1 MLKRVKI
8 VYSYDGSSFYGS
20 QIQTNSKFPTVMGE
34 LKKALRSLNINSTAY
49 ASGRTDRGV
58 HALSQVCH
66 LDIPSYFS
74 DLEKLR
80 GNLNHFLK
88 PHIYIKN
95 ISDAKPEFHARFSA
109 KKRLYRYIVS
119 NSTYHPLYANYM
131 IFIPQL
137 DIDSLNK
144 SLKEFIG
151 THDFSF
157 FKKQGSDTSDSIR
170 TIYKAYAYRRHRYI
184 IINFLGNSFLRSQIR
199 MICGFL
205 FDMQKGKIGK
215 EELIKQLNLKEQTNT
230 KLAPPQGLYLSK
242 IYYN

>member
-34 LKKALRSLNINSTAY
+34 FKRALRSLNINSTAY

-58 HALSQVCH
+58 HALNQVCH
-66 LDIPSYFS
+66 LDIPCYFS
-74 DLEKLR
+74 DLKKLR
-80 GNLNHFLK
+80 DNLNHFLK

-95 ISDAKPEFHARFSA
+95 INDTEPKFHARFSA

-119 NSTYHPLYANYM
+119 NSTYHPLYTNYT

-137 DIDSLNK
+137 DIDNLNK
-144 SLKEFIG
+144 NLKEFVG

-157 FKKQGSDTSDSIR
+157 FKKQGSDTSNSIR
-170 TIYKAYAYRRHRYI
+170 TIYEAYAYKYHQYT

-199 MICGFL
+199 MMCGFL
-205 FDMQKGKIGK
+205 FDIQKEKTTK
-215 EELIKQLNLKEQTNT
+215 EELIKQLNLKEKVNT
-230 KLAPPQGLYLSK
+230 TLAPPQGLYLSR
-242 IYYN
+242 IYYI